1 MKARLLFGYGCLA
14 ALLLAGG
21 CRVEERMVWAPDGSR
36 AAVRVQN
43 ELCLMDS
50 TGKLSAPLASNVL
63 EVAWLSDG
71 KSLVLVRAISVA
83 TWAEGARLLPSNEV
97 ATVESLARGLLDVA
111 KGALAAA
118 GNDVAAVEEKF
129 IKPLNITPSEFI
141 IPALICLFDTRKEEL
156 RRLVDS
162 ATNNAEA
169 VKALTEPRDFTI
181 HELAIYPVGGG
192 APLVLERSLKDLT
205 APRVCPA
212 QPLVAYLR
220 GAELVVTPLAGG
232 TNRVVVAEKA
242 TGHFD
247 WTPDGKAL
255 VYAVPGVEKWADNA
269 INLFGLQRRA
279 VSQEQGGVVAGA
291 VQALAQAAANFE
303 PRIRCLPD
311 GRVLFAGLALQLPA
325 AVEAKPV
332 ARFYLTDGSAAP
344 IAIATP
350 AEALPQ
356 DLAAFAPSPDGKRIA
371 VVNAGDDEVKLV
383 NIASGAVKVISPQ
396 RTGKS
401 RALPAW
407 RGTNELFFAAF
418 PSADA
423 QRPEWL
429 RWSSGAAP
437 QVISGAWVAGAVTN
451 LVVK

>member
-1 MKARLLFGYGCLA
+1 LSVVGLA
-14 ALLLAGG
+14 GLLLAGG
-21 CRVEERMVWAPDGSR
+21 CRVEERMVWSPDSSR
-36 AAVRVQN
+36 AAVRV
-43 ELCLMDS
+43 ESDLCLMDS
-50 TGKLSAPLASNVL
+50 SGKLSAPVASNVTAA
-63 EVAWLSDG
+63 AWLPDG
-71 KSLVLVRAISVA
+71 KSLVLVRSISVT

-97 ATVESLARGLLDVA
+97 ATVEALARGLLDTA

-118 GNDVAAVEEKF
+118 GNDAAAVEEKF
-129 IKPLNITPSEFI
+129 IKPLNITPSEFV
-141 IPALICLFDTRKEEL
+141 IPALICLYDSHKAEVEQ
-156 RRLVDS
+156 LVHS
-162 ATNNAEA
+162 AKNNSEME
-169 VKALTEPRDFTI
+169 KALTEPHDFTI

-205 APRVCPA
+205 APRICPA

-220 GAELVVTPLAGG
+220 GADLMVAPLASG
-232 TNRVVVAEKA
+232 TNRLVAAEKA
-242 TGHFD
+242 VGHFD
-247 WTPDGKAL
+247 WTPDGKTL
-255 VYAVPGVEKWADNA
+255 VYAVQLSEKWDTGA
-269 INLFGLQRRA
+269 INLFCLNRRVV
-279 VSQEQGGVVAGA
+279 VSEQGGLVLGE

-325 AVEAKPV
+325 AAEAKPP
-332 ARFYLTDGSAAP
+332 ARFYLINGSAAP
-344 IAIATP
+344 VAIATP
-350 AEALPQ
+350 AGALPV

-371 VVNAGDDEVKLV
+371 VVSAGSDEVKLV
-383 NIASGAVKVISPQ
+383 EIASGAVETISSQQ
-396 RTGKS
+396 RGKS

-437 QVISGAWVAGAVTN
+437 QVISGAWAAGAVTN